1 MKEKEKK
8 EELSFEENIKK
19 LEMIVRELESGE
31 TPLDIAIDKYKEALE
46 IAKFCDIKLKN
57 ATEMVSKI
65 VDDKGNLQE
74 FQIED

>member
-46 IAKFCDIKLKN
+46 IAKFCDTKLKN